1 MKWIDGA
8 VYVVELP
15 SREHGNYVGAFICQN
30 NPGTIRRLMHYLY
43 SHLPDY
49 RPLYGPDVDLW
60 LSSFGREWPQS
71 RQNAAV
77 ESPNGIRHLTH
88 DVMAIW
94 AIAAFDITVV
104 RDWPELADTPD
115 IPYGDGCPIDAPD
128 RENDDRENPRAA
140 GPLAFFEYSDDG
152 VGTGVEF
159 GVDLEYNDLG
169 VSVVAFDFDL
179 DCLE

>member
-1 MKWIDGA
+1 MEWIDGA

-15 SREHGNYVGAFICQN
+15 SREHGNYV
-30 NPGTIRRLMHYLY
+30 
-43 SHLPDY
+43 DY
-49 RPLYGPDVDLW
+49 RPLYEPDADLW
-60 LSSFGREWPQS
+60 LSSFDSEPVDHVSRRRGWPQS